1 MDPKVVSFVI
11 LKYLHICA
19 RISDHIFLIKFPWNQ
34 NSSSSVKC
42 DVELTRRVVC
52 FLFPTFGGKQGLT
65 RRALLAE
72 RVAPRLACL
81 KRKPGRRQRGL
92 LRKPRPVRD
101 YLFRLV
107 SARRVPGSLSR
118 IFGRGP
124 KRSFVDFEPQRIRVE
139 ELRAATS

>member
-52 FLFPTFGGKQGLT
+52 FLS
-65 RRALLAE
+65 RRLEAN
-72 RVAPRLACL
+72 
-81 KRKPGRRQRGL
+81 K
-92 LRKPRPVRD
+92 D
-101 YLFRLV
+101 
-107 SARRVPGSLSR
+107 
-118 IFGRGP
+118 
-124 KRSFVDFEPQRIRVE
+124 
-139 ELRAATS
+139 